1 MGAAEN
7 DEGADWTA
15 PGADGTD
22 AAADEADESD
32 EKADSMAL
40 GAEGTGTDE
49 AFFIAC
55 SAQ

>member
-32 EKADSMAL
+32 EKADSMDL
-40 GAEGTGTDE
+40 GAW

-55 SAQ
+55 SAKH

>member
-15 PGADGTD
+15 DE
-22 AAADEADESD
+22 ADEADESD

-55 SAQ
+55 SAK